1 MVKKIDLFDF
11 TNFFG
16 SWTFLNFLTHCDP
29 STEYPSTE
37 YRVPPLPST
46 SSVSQDE
53 YEDTESVVLYPSVS
67 NVPNVPLDVPVRLM
81 ILGSPQVGK
90 SALALRY
97 LTKNQC
103 DNEIS
108 TSKYVV
114 LLKN

>member
-1 MVKKIDLFDF
+1 M
-11 TNFFG
+11 
-16 SWTFLNFLTHCDP
+16 
-29 STEYPSTE
+29 E

-46 SSVSQDE
+46 SSVSQPDE
-53 YEDTESVVLYPSVS
+53 YEDTESEVLYPSVS

-108 TSKYVV
+108 TSKFF
-114 LLKN
+114 